1 VRSSNDDVPVRQTNG
16 LQDWTEV
23 SGVVSVL
30 EARGSSKGGGKA
42 KPLLRLCTG
51 VYARPEGYNHFL
63 VRVDFVFPDPSKR
76 YMVERFSQS
85 RSADASTILFR
96 SGDTDYTLR
105 AVSVDDVDWLLPGA
119 VVGSVEELLGRLNV
133 QLHAEPTASRA
144 TVQER
149 GTDR

>member
-1 VRSSNDDVPVRQTNG
+1 MSVRQTNG
-16 LQDWTEV
+16 LQDWTELL
-23 SGVVSVL
+23 GNVSVL
-30 EARGSSKGGGKA
+30 EARRASRSESE
-42 KPLLRLCTG
+42 PLRRLCVG
-51 VYARPEGYNHFL
+51 VYTRPEGYNHLL
-63 VRVDFVFPDPSKR
+63 VRVDFAFPDPSKR

-85 RSADASTILFR
+85 RSADTSTILFR

-133 QLHAEPTASRA
+133 QLHAEPTASRT

>member
-1 VRSSNDDVPVRQTNG
+1 MRSSNDDKTVRRTNG

-23 SGVVSVL
+23 SNAVLVL
-30 EARGSSKGGGKA
+30 EARSASKDKSR
-42 KPLLRLCTG
+42 PLRRLCTG
-51 VYARPEGYNHFL
+51 VYARPEGYNHYL

-133 QLHAEPTASRA
+133 QLHADPTASRA